1 MVDWRELSSAREAQ
15 CTGGTGGTE
24 LAQIDVTRRL
34 ASFAGELS
42 YEALP
47 SDVVERGRMFLLDGA
62 AVMVAAA
69 AYARENGDRM
79 LVNYLKAVA
88 PPDGPSTVVG
98 HGIRT
103 SPMMAAFANGCM
115 MEVLD
120 YSDSNLGNLTHNGTP
135 VLPAALAVAEH
146 VSAPWGELCA
156 AIVAGYE
163 VHTRLLTTVQPG
175 HWYRGFQSAG
185 TFGTSGAAVAA
196 GRLLGLDAS
205 GIAAALGVSG
215 FIMPVSNG
223 DNEFRGHSAKPVHGG
238 QGATCGVSSA
248 FLAQSGY
255 RAGPLEGEPP
265 RYHAALHILSDGPDL
280 ERALEGFAEK
290 WHSRGRGLQAL
301 SPRPPDRR
309 ARGGGARP
317 PRRGPDRGGRGRLR
331 GHRDLPGGGSRL
343 RQEVLDPREQLR
355 RLPFLH
361 AVLRRRDAHREGD
374 DTAPA
379 SQRLH
384 REPAGA
390 RAGFAGGGHGGP
402 RDERPVPGRMA
413 ARGGRADARRH
424 DPVAGV
430 STRSNGRT
438 PGRRRGR
445 SSRRS
450 SSWR

>member
-1 MVDWRELSSAREAQ
+1 M
-15 CTGGTGGTE
+15 
-24 LAQIDVTRRL
+24 
-34 ASFAGELS
+34 ASFAAELS

-69 AYARENGDRM
+69 AYARENDDRM
-79 LVNYLKAVA
+79 LVNYLEAVA

-146 VSAPWGELCA
+146 VSAPWGDLCA

-185 TFGTSGAAVAA
+185 TFGTSGAATAA
-196 GRLLGLDAS
+196 GRLLGLDAG

-238 QGATCGVSSA
+238 QGAACGVSSA
-248 FLAQSGY
+248 FLSRSGY
-255 RAGPLEGEPP
+255 RGPGPSRASRPAITP
-265 RYHAALHILSDGPDL
+265 R
-280 ERALEGFAEK
+280 
-290 WHSRGRGLQAL
+290 
-301 SPRPPDRR
+301 
-309 ARGGGARP
+309 
-317 PRRGPDRGGRGRLR
+317 
-331 GHRDLPGGGSRL
+331 
-343 RQEVLDPREQLR
+343 
-355 RLPFLH
+355 
-361 AVLRRRDAHREGD
+361 
-374 DTAPA
+374 
-379 SQRLH
+379 
-384 REPAGA
+384 
-390 RAGFAGGGHGGP
+390 
-402 RDERPVPGRMA
+402 
-413 ARGGRADARRH
+413 
-424 DPVAGV
+424 
-430 STRSNGRT
+430 STS
-438 PGRRRGR
+438 
-445 SSRRS
+445 
-450 SSWR
+450 